1 MSTTAQPAA
10 GLRSAPSVAFA
21 VVLFTAWSIETIL
34 WVYATI
40 HSLAD
45 GEVTPLITAL
55 ATLALFVLLA
65 GMEGLEVSVIDRS
78 RVLFK
83 DRGTPDLAAWLAAR
97 QLFVALIVTTAT
109 LLAHRDAIIIPGSGT
124 EITKGIVLGLFD
136 LTWTG
141 FAVLWFAQ
149 ILPKHM
155 AATNPDRYLRHTR
168 NSLFPIVRVV
178 QKAGVSLPAEAAA
191 TVVER
196 RLDWY
201 VPEGSAIEEAPATP
215 APSPAAIWR
224 ELIPSSAPASRSD
237 EVSPTGRSGRR
248 G

>member
-1 MSTTAQPAA
+1 MSTAAQPAT
-10 GLRSAPSVAFA
+10 GLRSAPRVAFG
-21 VVLFTAWSIETIL
+21 VVLFTIWMIETVL

-40 HSLAD
+40 HSVAD
-45 GEVTPLITAL
+45 GKITPLITAL
-55 ATLALFVLLA
+55 ATVALLVLLA

-78 RVLFK
+78 RELFK
-83 DRGTPDLAAWLAAR
+83 ERGTSDLAAWLAAR

-109 LLAHRDAIIIPGSGT
+109 LLAHRDPIVIPFSGT
-124 EITKGIVLGLFD
+124 EITKGIVLALFD

-168 NSLFPIVRVV
+168 TSLFPIVRVV
-178 QKAGVSLPAEAAA
+178 QKAGVSGPAEVAAKA
-191 TVVER
+191 VEQ

-201 VPEGSAIEEAPATP
+201 VPEGTAIEEGPPIA
-215 APSPAAIWR
+215 APSPGEIWR
-224 ELIPSSAPASRSD
+224 QLIPLSVPAPRSED
-237 EVSPTGRSGRR
+237 AAPTGSSGHRA
-248 G
+248 